1 MLVNFS
7 HKYIFHATSRYNP
20 IFSHHS
26 DTNIHICKHCCLDVL
41 LPLQIYAWLDSLAET
56 YPGVVTPIVG
66 GRSYEG
72 RQIKGVKV
80 SYKPGNPGVILEG
93 GLLPQ
98 YYLVNWQTFQK
109 VNLYFRTCSVHKICC
124 LVTERLRNNKC
135 CRQNLKCPNVEEAC
149 VKRKFSFAVVGN
161 VITCFTLY
169 RNSRSRVDLSRH
181 SDVHPE
187 QVVDQSGPGDTG
199 PSGLFRLLRLPRR
212 QPRWLR
218 VHSHNSKWQIF
229 YFQTET
235 NYDINS
241 RYFCQKAIFVNK
253 IVNKTYEFVQR
264 FWILKLQWDIEK
276 YFQLSMLRTIQVA

>member
-1 MLVNFS
+1 MSVNFA

-20 IFSHHS
+20 IFAHNS
-26 DTNIHICKHCCLDVL
+26 DTNNHICKHCCLDVL

-66 GRSYEG
+66 GKSYEG

-93 GLLPQ
+93 GLLSQ
-98 YYLVNWQTFQK
+98 YYLVTWQIFQR
-109 VNLYFRTCSVHKICC
+109 VNLYFRTCSLHKICC
-124 LVTERLRNNKC
+124 LVAERLRNNKC
-135 CRQNLKCPNVEEAC
+135 PYQNPKCPNVAL
-149 VKRKFSFAVVGN
+149 VGN
-161 VITCFTLY
+161 VITCFMLS
-169 RNSRSRVDLSRH
+169 RNSCSRVDLSRH

-187 QVVDQSGPGDTG
+187 QVVDQSGPSDTG
-199 PSGLFRLLRLPRR
+199 PGRLFRLLRLPRH

-218 VHSHNSKWQIF
+218 VHSHNSTWQIF

-235 NYDINS
+235 NYDIGS

-253 IVNKTYEFVQR
+253 IVYKSYEFVQR
-264 FWILKLQWDIEK
+264 FWIIKLQLDIEK
-276 YFQLSMLRTIQVA
+276 YFQLSMLRTIQLA